1 MSEKEKKEPEG
12 QVIALLERIQK
23 KLQIAEFT
31 QLAIVQKM
39 TERVDNKFMEQDNN
53 KNFIDFIKILEVDPN
68 INTQMIAKKLR
79 VAYLYINLDETPL
92 YNPASTDIKPES
104 KPEAKAGLTAEVK
117 PGKAG
122 EKPGAKPGVKAEAKP
137 GLKAEVKA
145 GVKPGKAE
153 AKSEG
158 AKPDLKAE
166 VKTEGLPSV

>member
-79 VAYLYINLDETPL
+79 VAYLYINLDEPPL
-92 YNPASTDIKPES
+92 YNPASTDIKPEA
-104 KPEAKAGLTAEVK
+104 KADPKAGLTAEVK
-117 PGKAG
+117 PGKA
-122 EKPGAKPGVKAEAKP
+122 EVKPGAKPGKAEAKP

-166 VKTEGLPSV
+166 VKTEGLPGV